1 MLAIGR
7 TSKGG
12 GYTHRYTK
20 WSEDVSTSGLR
31 PDSLSVYENQEEALQ
46 DIAETSAYLRDNPSA
61 QDAADRLDFLATLSN
76 AVFLMRKEYP
86 DQWEEMERSL
96 RDLSL
101 ELDSESFERL
111 SAELD
116 NLTL

>member
-7 TSKGG
+7 TRKGG

-61 QDAADRLDFLATLSN
+61 QDAADRLDFR
-76 AVFLMRKEYP
+76 AVP
-86 DQWEEMERSL
+86 P
-96 RDLSL
+96 
-101 ELDSESFERL
+101 
-111 SAELD
+111 
-116 NLTL
+116 

>member
-1 MLAIGR
+1 MLAIGK

-12 GYTHRYTK
+12 GYKYRYTA
-20 WSEDVSTSGLR
+20 WSEEVKTSGLR
-31 PDSLSVYENQEEALQ
+31 PDSLSVYETQEEALQ
-46 DIAETSAYLRDNPSA
+46 DIAETSAYLRDNPTA
-61 QDAADRLDFLATLSN
+61 EDAAERLDFLATLSN

-101 ELDSESFERL
+101 ELDSDTFERL